1 LQKPESNGALQS
13 EYLELPQ
20 GLGLFGSNLVNW
32 VNPMLLNQAAK
43 VKDAKQPLQND
54 NEGKDARENLDPT
67 YKAGKGNQGDIP
79 E

>member
-1 LQKPESNGALQS
+1 LQKPESDGALQS
-13 EYLELPQ
+13 EYSELPQ
-20 GLGLFGSNLVNW
+20 GLGLFGSNPVNW